1 MLEKER
7 EKNAAAAAALADRG
21 IARNPSLS
29 TINEERSSQISVYE
43 SAVSEAS
50 GLDEEKADVSV
61 SIDGKEVSLSLYET
75 PDISEAEAKQIAEIY
90 AEEISDHLSGMYPC
104 NCIDM
109 VNVDIYNIKC
119 ILIFP
124 SSMISIEFIVM

>member
-1 MLEKER
+1 M
-7 EKNAAAAAALADRG
+7 ASAMAMADARG
-21 IARNPSLS
+21 VARNPSLS

-50 GLDEEKADVSV
+50 GPEDERADVSL

-90 AEEISDHLSGMYPC
+90 AEEISDHLSGIC
-104 NCIDM
+104 TQGDT
-109 VNVDIYNIKC
+109 VLSIK
-119 ILIFP
+119 LR
-124 SSMISIEFIVM
+124 